1 MHMHPEIKHLKLMEQ
16 LTTMIAGSFL
26 KFQENLTNEHL
37 PESAQEYPKSTP
49 HGRPGSP
56 ERDMLGRL
64 RVG

>member
-1 MHMHPEIKHLKLMEQ
+1 
-16 LTTMIAGSFL
+16 MIAGTFL